1 MSSAVVHILNMN
13 NYTVMKPSRPA
24 AAQLARVT
32 AQNMRSMQAT
42 QETEKKLFKN
52 LSESKLS

>member
-13 NYTVMKPSRPA
+13 NYTVMKPSQPA

-32 AQNMRSMQAT
+32 VQNMRSMKAT